1 MLLEYNAVIS
11 WHVLIVEK
19 FMNFNPIAL
28 RMAKTLW
35 SFGHLECNR
44 VRPPKGCDSILSM
57 EGTIAE
63 SKYFRFYLYRI
74 I

>member
-11 WHVLIVEK
+11 WHVLRLKK
-19 FMNFNPIAL
+19 FMNSNPIAL

-35 SFGHLECNR
+35 SFGHSECNR
-44 VRPPKGCDSILSM
+44 VRPLKGCDSILSM
-57 EGTIAE
+57 EGNIAE
-63 SKYFRFYLYRI
+63 SKYFRFYLYGI